1 MKLSQEAKVGILAIV
16 ALTLLYFGFNFLKGS
31 DFFSANRQYEVIYD
45 NVDGLT
51 VSNPVQINGFS
62 VGRVKSIQILQ
73 DKGNQMLVTLDVRK
87 DIVVGEGSKAILADN
102 GLLGGKLI
110 RLDVNLKGQPL
121 DNEGRL
127 VAVKETGMV
136 ASLSNKATPVLNNV
150 DSLTRNL
157 NRIILSFDKT
167 AGILNQTLEGANRVT
182 GTLDLTVRENRAALQ
197 TTLGNISRLSAS
209 LAETEKQFKPI
220 LAKANSFADSLNAL
234 QLRQTLTAATQ
245 TVNNLQQLLAGIQQG
260 KGSIGKLASDEALY
274 ANVNAT
280 TVSLERLLTDFR
292 QNPKRYVHF
301 SLFGRKDKGANANTG
316 TSVTVKPGSSVTVT
330 TSADSVR
337 KP

>member
-1 MKLSQEAKVGILAIV
+1 MKLSQEAKVGILAVV
-16 ALTLLYFGFNFLKGS
+16 ALTLLYFGFNFLKGL

-62 VGRVKSIQILQ
+62 IGRVKSIQILQ

-87 DIVVGEGSKAILADN
+87 DIVVGAGSKAILADN

-110 RLDVNLKGQPL
+110 KLDVNLKGQPL
-121 DNEGRL
+121 ENEGRL

-136 ASLSNKATPVLNNV
+136 ASLSSKATPVLNNV

-167 AGILNQTLEGANRVT
+167 AGILNQTLQGANRVT

-301 SLFGRKDKGANANTG
+301 SLFGRKEKGPKDSPSAA
-316 TSVTVKPGSSVTVT
+316 VTPGNSATIIVDT
-330 TSADSVR
+330 T
-337 KP
+337 K